1 MKIEERLIKST
12 IYAIVGI
19 VFVVCV
25 MVPIFSS
32 F

>member
-1 MKIEERLIKST
+1 MKMEERLIKST
-12 IYAIVGI
+12 IYAIIGI
-19 VFVVCV
+19 ILVVCV

>member
-1 MKIEERLIKST
+1 MKIEDKLIKST

-19 VFVVCV
+19 IFVVCV
-25 MVPIFSS
+25 MVPIFAA